1 MSAMA
6 GSDTTFANELVKLL
20 LQAVWADGEVAQ
32 EEAEAL
38 HDFAVRSGVNGT
50 ELEALDGC
58 LAGISPLPVPNLG
71 VLKNRLPDV
80 LEAVQKLVQVD
91 DRLHE
96 DEAELVEQIS
106 TLLGA

>member
-1 MSAMA
+1 MSAESS
-6 GSDTTFANELVKLL
+6 SDAAFAAELVKLL

-38 HDFAVRSGVNGT
+38 HDFAVRSGVSGG

-58 LAGISPLPVPNLG
+58 LAGLSPLPVPNLG
-71 VLKNRLPDV
+71 ILKNRRPEV
-80 LEAVQKLVQVD
+80 LAAVESLVQAD

-96 DEAELVEQIS
+96 DEAELIDQIS
-106 TLLGA
+106 TLLG